1 MVYHLILCR
10 LKTEVTPAEVEA
22 MMRGTRA
29 HLLKI
34 SEVKSL
40 RCGQGVPPESAGAF
54 FVAMEFESLDR
65 LAQFRANAQAHAWQR
80 EHIDPHVASVSEWD
94 YELEPGKDPKF
105 S

>member
-22 MMRGTRA
+22 MMRRTLT
-29 HLLKI
+29 HLLKVP
-34 SEVKSL
+34 EVKSI
-40 RCGQGVPPESAGAF
+40 RCGQGIPPESAGAF
-54 FVAMEFESLDR
+54 VVAMEFESLDR
-65 LAQFRANAQAHAWQR
+65 LAHFRANPQARAWQR
-80 EHIDPHVASVSEWD
+80 EQIDPHVASVSEWD

>member
-10 LKTEVTPAEVEA
+10 LKTETKPPDVEA
-22 MMRGTRA
+22 MMRGTLA
-29 HLLKI
+29 LLLKI
-34 SEVKSL
+34 PEVKSI
-40 RCGQGVPPESAGAF
+40 RCGQGIPPDSLGAF

-65 LAQFRANAQAHAWQR
+65 LAQFRANPLAGVWKR
-80 EHIDPHVASVSEWD
+80 EQLDPNVASLSEWD